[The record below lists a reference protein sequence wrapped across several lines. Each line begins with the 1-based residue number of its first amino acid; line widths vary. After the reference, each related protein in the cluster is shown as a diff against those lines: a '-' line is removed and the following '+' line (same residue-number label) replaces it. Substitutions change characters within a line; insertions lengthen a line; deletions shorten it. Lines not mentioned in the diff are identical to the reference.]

1 MVVTIAGHCRS
12 PVVVWQVV
20 KLVSFCFE
28 KNLVT
33 TGLTWHPSCT
43 ILEYPERILQTINVP
58 LHPNFRFEFLELPE
72 ARALHYRLNCTTLLI
87 SKWSS
92 LYLYLVKSGHGSL
105 RVISYAVGDGD
116 GGSVRHSMVEYV
128 EFRRATLSAASTV
141 GMRKKFLLIVSF
153 AD

>member
-58 LHPNFRFEFLELPE
+58 GGFTPTSALNSSNFPR
-72 ARALHYRLNCTTLLI
+72 RVLLI
-87 SKWSS
+87 TVS
-92 LYLYLVKSGHGSL
+92 
-105 RVISYAVGDGD
+105 IA
-116 GGSVRHSMVEYV
+116 
-128 EFRRATLSAASTV
+128 RRY
-141 GMRKKFLLIVSF
+141 
-153 AD
+153 